1 MVTVGSVA
9 DQLGREMKNRKK
21 KRQTTL
27 KILESFIV

>member
-1 MVTVGSVA
+1 MVTVGGVA